1 MGNGAMAPKAKK
13 KDKEDNEVL
22 TRIAIVSS
30 DRYVDLSITALRS
43 SCEAEALTALFHA
56 ICWQCMMH
64 DA

>member
-1 MGNGAMAPKAKK
+1 MAPKAKK

-30 DRYVDLSITALRS
+30 DRYVVQAITAVRS
-43 SCEAEALTALFHA
+43 SYADQALAALIPCYLLA
-56 ICWQCMMH
+56 VH

>member
-1 MGNGAMAPKAKK
+1 MAPKAKK

-30 DRYVDLSITALRS
+30 DRYVGLIVTALRL
-43 SCEAEALTALFHA
+43 SCVAWAFAMFFPCYLLAV
-56 ICWQCMMH
+56 H

>member
-1 MGNGAMAPKAKK
+1 MAPKAKK

-30 DRYVDLSITALRS
+30 DRCVSFVSSVSDVALPLPALLSCYLLAV
-43 SCEAEALTALFHA
+43 
-56 ICWQCMMH
+56 H